1 MDGSRRRLAGRTR
14 RSRVARSLAIVS
26 ILLLIAVERA
36 LGQPPLPSSFYGRVD
51 LDGTDV
57 SPGAAVSAW
66 IDGIKFAET
75 AALLYQGH
83 SVYAIN
89 IPGDDAESSVIEGGV
104 DGDVITFR
112 VLGHPSPNT
121 AVWHSATNVEHYI
134 AAFSAP
140 LSLLYLPLIF
150 KR

>member
-1 MDGSRRRLAGRTR
+1 MSRAAHSLV
-14 RSRVARSLAIVS
+14 VASMLI
-26 ILLLIAVERA
+26 LIAVQPA

-57 SPGAAVSAW
+57 SPGASVSAW

-75 AALLYQGH
+75 AALTYEGH

-89 IPGDDAESSVIEGGV
+89 IPGDDPESLAIDGGV
-104 DGDVITFR
+104 EGNSITFR

-121 AVWHSATNVEHYI
+121 AVWHSATNVEHDI

-140 LSLLYLPLIF
+140 LNRLSLPLIF